1 MPQAVAALFHVSQ
14 GTGIVEGLT
23 SVLELSYNQ
32 IQPHR
37 SGKSGAGVLFG
48 DPATSD
54 LVGDQRTER
63 TDSEIEENCMNSPAP
78 ERDGFQLTSK
88 TFVVPTDTSR
98 LDPALKRKTTICNL
112 FANHHLPIRDIMR
125 VLDEPY
131 ATVVGTLIEFGLV
144 YERRHDRQEP
154 VKIERRQTFFRS
166 L

>member
-1 MPQAVAALFHVSQ
+1 MTLRP
-14 GTGIVEGLT
+14 LT
-23 SVLELSYNQ
+23 F
-32 IQPHR
+32 
-37 SGKSGAGVLFG
+37 GAIRV
-48 DPATSD
+48 
-54 LVGDQRTER
+54 
-63 TDSEIEENCMNSPAP
+63 TDSEIEENCMNFLAP

-98 LDPALKRKTTICNL
+98 LAPALKRKATICNL

-125 VLDEPY
+125 ILDEPG

>member
-1 MPQAVAALFHVSQ
+1 
-14 GTGIVEGLT
+14 VEDLT

-32 IQPHR
+32 TQ
-37 SGKSGAGVLFG
+37 
-48 DPATSD
+48 
-54 LVGDQRTER
+54 
-63 TDSEIEENCMNSPAP
+63 TDSEIEGNCMNFLAP

-98 LDPALKRKTTICNL
+98 LAPALKRKTTICNL
-112 FANHHLPIRDIMR
+112 FANHHLTIRDIMR
-125 VLDEPY
+125 ILDEPC

>member
-1 MPQAVAALFHVSQ
+1 MRFGCRRSFLIRQE
-14 GTGIVEGLT
+14 TDIVEDLT

-32 IQPHR
+32 TQ
-37 SGKSGAGVLFG
+37 
-48 DPATSD
+48 
-54 LVGDQRTER
+54 
-63 TDSEIEENCMNSPAP
+63 TDSEIEGNCMNFLAP
-78 ERDGFQLTSK
+78 ERDGFQLTPK

-98 LDPALKRKTTICNL
+98 LAPALKRKTTICNL

-125 VLDEPY
+125 ILDEPC

-154 VKIERRQTFFRS
+154 VKTERRQTFFRS